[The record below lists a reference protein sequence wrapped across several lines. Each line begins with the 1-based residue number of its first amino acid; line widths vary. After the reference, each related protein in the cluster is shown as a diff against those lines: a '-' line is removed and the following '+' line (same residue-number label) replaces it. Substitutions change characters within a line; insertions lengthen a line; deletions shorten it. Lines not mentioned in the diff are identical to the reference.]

1 MTNIMFPAFNINLSI
16 SRIAFTIGG
25 IHIYWYAIFIA
36 IAILIAIIA
45 LKKDCKKYNINY
57 NDILELMIIV
67 IPVAIICARLYYVI
81 FNIQYYLD
89 NPSEIINIRNGG
101 LAIYGG
107 IIGGAITTIIFCKIK
122 KIKILDMFDMIVPYL
137 SLGQAIGR
145 WGNFINGE
153 AHGAT
158 TNSIFRM
165 GIIEN
170 GIYME
175 VHPTFLYES
184 ICTLIIFFILMY
196 LRNHRKYAGQLTI
209 VYLLLYSAIRTIIE
223 GLRTDSLMVGNIR
236 ISQLISIIIFI
247 TVIIIL
253 VYKYKKKKEIKLLD
267 EKIISLRT
275 ITNK

>member
-1 MTNIMFPAFNINLSI
+1 MTNITFPAFNINLSI

-81 FNIQYYLD
+81 FNIPYYLD

-209 VYLLLYSAIRTIIE
+209 VYLLLYSVIRTIIE

-247 TVIIIL
+247 TAIIIL

-267 EKIISLRT
+267 EK
-275 ITNK
+275 NN